1 MDITINYKEMKKT
14 NPIIKKKNQ
23 TYIKLRNLL
32 IFIGKIILMN
42 MFSSMNS
49 FLKMINIRKKIRQG
63 QVKLKVKRKRWI
75 NMWLRGSVCSNLL
88 MIAFSNKD

>member
-1 MDITINYKEMKKT
+1 
-14 NPIIKKKNQ
+14 
-23 TYIKLRNLL
+23 
-32 IFIGKIILMN
+32 
-42 MFSSMNS
+42 MNS
-49 FLKMINIRKKIRQG
+49 FLKMKNIRKKIRQG